1 MVIYFYHKSLN
12 ICLRVVH
19 KYYFSKVIKPG
30 LLVNS
35 AEIRMK
41 FSVICLSFINP
52 FKIHKLFFK
61 GDDFVSKTVWAKTT
75 KKDNNFEQKR
85 LHYLYCQVG

>member
-30 LLVNS
+30 LLVNF
-35 AEIRMK
+35 AENWMK
-41 FSVICLSFINP
+41 FCVICLSFIANL
-52 FKIHKLFFK
+52 FKIHKMFFK
-61 GDDFVSKTVWAKTT
+61 GDDFVSKNFLDPNAKT
-75 KKDNNFEQKR
+75 KDVVIGDI
-85 LHYLYCQVG
+85 YYG